1 MTSSYGLNISQLGVL
16 ILLGML
22 AVLQMRLQLQVVLCC
37 VSHSLVLGQRTFES
51 GKQLGAIVLLRLVG
65 LSMILVLDL
74 MRWF

>member
-1 MTSSYGLNISQLGVL
+1 MTSSYGLNIPLLSVL

-22 AVLQMRLQLQVVLCC
+22 AILQMRLQLQVVLCR
-37 VSHSLVLGQRTFES
+37 VRHSLVLSQRTFKS
-51 GKQLGAIVLLRLVG
+51 GKQLGVIVFLRLVG

>member
-1 MTSSYGLNISQLGVL
+1 MTSSYGLNIPLLSVL

-22 AVLQMRLQLQVVLCC
+22 AILQMRLQLQVVLCC
-37 VSHSLVLGQRTFES
+37 LCHSLVLGQRTFES
-51 GKQLGAIVLLRLVG
+51 GKRLGAIAFLRLVS